1 MSKRD
6 NPETLRRQQD
16 SVYENSRC

>member
-1 MSKRD
+1 MSKRN